1 MTKQICTSLLLAT
14 VLFAGLGGGGC
25 QSSDPKESSKA
36 LEIRMKEIEKR
47 MKDSMPKTQ
56 ELALHQEVAP
66 EVLKKVQEELRS
78 LKEYLDEPT
87 GKMDFVTVNAIQ
99 AFQRQV
105 GLLDDGLLNEKTLK
119 RLEEEAK
126 KAPATSQ
133 G

>member
-1 MTKQICTSLLLAT
+1 MVQRFCASLL
-14 VLFAGLGGGGC
+14 VLTLIFGGLTAC

-36 LEIRMKEIEKR
+36 LEVRMKEIEKR

-56 ELALHQEVAP
+56 ELALQQKVDP
-66 EVLKKVQEELRS
+66 EVLKKVQEELQI

-99 AFQRQV
+99 AFQRRV
-105 GLLDDGLLNEKTLK
+105 GLLDDGQLSPKTLEL
-119 RLEEEAK
+119 LEEEAK
-126 KAPATSQ
+126 KAHATTK